1 SLARVCFKTS
11 WECLLPPFLVAT
23 NFYLIFNSVRGL
35 REELYSILI
44 LLILFLTIKYV
55 NSKPRLYDHM
65 SFGLLSAMICLTRLE
80 GFMIVILI
88 IIFLIWHGKTIAK
101 KIDFRPIIVIF
112 SSSVLAMVGWIILSQ
127 ILFKN
132 PFPMSEIY
140 GSWLYQYEFARLRFQ
155 EWPPKFYWIK
165 MSFFDY
171 LFEHHSLSRLIQMMF
186 FGIVNSLTMISN
198 IITPF
203 NPALIPFGF
212 AMLLLGLLFSLK
224 DEKLLAPHLTL
235 LGGLFPYLLLF
246 YLEVDFRFI
255 YPFLPLIFLFV
266 AYVVFYFKMNTPS
279 RAYTFGIFRNKRV
292 STTIY
297 TLSFLSIVLIILS
310 QIMKFIDI
318 FVMWDLIWAS
328 TYMFTRA
335 IFAIYIFIITLI
347 TLYLYYRW
355 KK

>member
-1 SLARVCFKTS
+1 
-11 WECLLPPFLVAT
+11 
-23 NFYLIFNSVRGL
+23 
-35 REELYSILI
+35 
-44 LLILFLTIKYV
+44 
-55 NSKPRLYDHM
+55 M

-80 GFMIVILI
+80 GFMIVILL
-88 IIFLIWHGKTIAK
+88 IIFLIWHGKTIVK
-101 KIDFRPIIVIF
+101 KIDYRPIIVIL
-112 SSSVLAMVGWIILSQ
+112 SSSVLAIVGWIILSQ

-198 IITPF
+198 FITPF
-203 NPALIPFGF
+203 NPVLIPFGF

-266 AYVVFYFKMNTPS
+266 AYVVFYFKMNAPS
-279 RAYTFGIFRNKRV
+279 RAYTFSIFRNKRV
-292 STTIY
+292 SITIY
-297 TLSFLSIVLIILS
+297 ALSFLSIVLG
-310 QIMKFIDI
+310 IML
-318 FVMWDLIWAS
+318 VM
-328 TYMFTRA
+328 
-335 IFAIYIFIITLI
+335 
-347 TLYLYYRW
+347 
-355 KK
+355 